1 MSVQDTILVP
11 QIPYF
16 HTNSTSPGQLAKSM
30 NSLRSYIQRLYLVR
44 CYQEYKLL
52 FFLAI
57 IFIGA
62 VLYGHKSS
70 CEITPALVP
79 GMYAG
84 MEQRGTDDFLVIM
97 ADSELLDLHH
107 TFDEPRRMMIYFTLS
122 AFYQAVPFQG
132 AAVGEDPKAPAIREL
147 LRKHPYMKLLSTH
160 AVNAREDYERYLPW
174 LLQYI
179 RHSVN
184 KDIQRLG
191 IYQLHVHY
199 DKQNLPVAD
208 YRKKLYEL
216 ESPHTN

>member
-1 MSVQDTILVP
+1 
-11 QIPYF
+11 
-16 HTNSTSPGQLAKSM
+16 M

>member
-1 MSVQDTILVP
+1 
-11 QIPYF
+11 
-16 HTNSTSPGQLAKSM
+16 
-30 NSLRSYIQRLYLVR
+30 
-44 CYQEYKLL
+44 LL

-84 MEQRGTDDFLVIM
+84 VEQRSTDDFLVIM

-122 AFYQAVPFQG
+122 AFYQAVPYQG
-132 AAVGEDPKAPAIREL
+132 AAVN
-147 LRKHPYMKLLSTH
+147 T
-160 AVNAREDYERYLPW
+160 REDYGRYLPW